1 MLAQLA
7 STASPATVAEGVRE
21 LIARMAPTTTTATA
35 PASQPVPIWAAN
47 MVDVRKELPVDAT

>member
-7 STASPATVAEGVRE
+7 STAGPAMTAEEVRE
-21 LIARMAPTTTTATA
+21 LIARVAPTTTTAAA

-47 MVDVRKELPVDAT
+47 MVDVRKELPVDAN